1 MTFNLEIAR
10 VCGNIFLDSLHAAV
24 QKWLEEHRRVAIKK
38 EGAAER
44 AFARHLQIFQAIR
57 DHDPDAAEAAMR
69 AHLQESIDAYWTV
82 RTDRVDDDEADLPP
96 AAE

>member
-1 MTFNLEIAR
+1 MQ
-10 VCGNIFLDSLHAAV
+10 S
-24 QKWLEEHRRVAIKK
+24 

-69 AHLQESIDAYWTV
+69 AHLQEID
-82 RTDRVDDDEADLPP
+82 
-96 AAE
+96 